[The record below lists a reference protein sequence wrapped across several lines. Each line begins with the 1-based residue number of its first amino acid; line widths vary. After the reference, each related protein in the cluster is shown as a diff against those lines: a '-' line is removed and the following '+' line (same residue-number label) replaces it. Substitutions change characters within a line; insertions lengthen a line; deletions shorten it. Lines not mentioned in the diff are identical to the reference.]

1 MPRSGAQKGFSL
13 LEVLV
18 AFVVMALTLGALF
31 QVFGTGLRTT
41 TAADEYVQAA
51 TLAQGRLAL
60 AADTPPLETG
70 FRQGAFEG
78 TPFRWEQQIEPLQVD
93 VPRPEGLS
101 AYRVSVRIWWVSGR
115 GERELVLDTIRL
127 QQEP

>member
-1 MPRSGAQKGFSL
+1 MSGLRRQQGFSL

-18 AFVVMALTLGALF
+18 AFVIMALVLGVLF

-41 TAADEYVQAA
+41 AAADEYAQAA

-60 AADTPPLETG
+60 AADTPPLEAGTRDG
-70 FRQGAFEG
+70 HFAG
-78 TPFRWEQQIEPLQVD
+78 TPFRWEQRIQPLQVD
-93 VPRPEGLS
+93 APRPDDLAAFQVS
-101 AYRVSVRIWWVSGR
+101 IRVWWPSGR

-127 QQEP
+127 QQAP